1 MISVESNSESSKME
15 NWLKNLSKI
24 TPETVLKE
32 TGIRGVKQL
41 RDATPKD
48 SGITAAAWNYQV
60 ENVKKGVELAF
71 SNNSAGNNTYNVV
84 QGIRY
89 GHGTGTGGYVPPND
103 FVSPIINALVEGNIN
118 AFVRSVIK

>member
-1 MISVESNSESSKME
+1 ME

-32 TGIRGVKQL
+32 TGMRGVKQL